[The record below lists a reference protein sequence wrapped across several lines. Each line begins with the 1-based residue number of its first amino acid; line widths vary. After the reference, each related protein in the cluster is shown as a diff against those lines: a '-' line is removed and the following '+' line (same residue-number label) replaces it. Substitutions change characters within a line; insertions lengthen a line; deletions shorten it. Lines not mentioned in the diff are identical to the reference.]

1 MARPAAAASPV
12 HKSRL
17 SPAQVHQLLVTLD
30 YSQFLWSTPKDFS
43 TFRRSRY
50 RASISSLEA
59 SIFESRTQGKLKKFS
74 LNSSLLCDR
83 YIDTTADLP
92 TTDVVAPYNLT
103 RLRYL
108 LCSFTLARLISWK
121 TLDTLGCNQATTA
134 PMTWGTRTCT
144 TSLLILHSCKNVT
157 WIATTGSRESRQYV
171 RIWVM
176 QDTWAYN
183 KECCNKESI

>member
-1 MARPAAAASPV
+1 VFKKEFSACRSSNVGSMARPAAAASPV

-50 RASISSLEA
+50 RASISSLGA
-59 SIFESRTQGKLKKFS
+59 SIFESRTPGNLKKFS

-103 RLRYL
+103 RLELRYL

-121 TLDTLGCNQATTA
+121 TLDTLGCKQATDSA
-134 PMTWGTRTCT
+134 DDLRHKN
-144 TSLLILHSCKNVT
+144 LHH
-157 WIATTGSRESRQYV
+157 
-171 RIWVM
+171 
-176 QDTWAYN
+176 
-183 KECCNKESI
+183 